1 MADAAGINHLT
12 SKRTLGNPSLP
23 LPFHRRSQKAPGPMC
38 PTTRPLRLTRDLCGP
53 ERPRP
58 DKTGLSDAE
67 AQLKTDAGR
76 FVHFSLSLFKV
87 KTLFD

>member
-1 MADAAGINHLT
+1 
-12 SKRTLGNPSLP
+12 
-23 LPFHRRSQKAPGPMC
+23 MC

-76 FVHFSLSLFKV
+76 FVHFSPSLFKV